1 MTRGVERGERG
12 VERRA
17 DARSTRR
24 VSITRGAIL
33 KNEES
38 SLTLCAF
45 IDNLDDDER
54 RDSLSLAR
62 PVVASFSS
70 SFARGGG
77 HSTTPRLA
85 RVEQYSLEYN
95 SMLPFPGCESLPG
108 SFT

>member
-1 MTRGVERGERG
+1 MTRGVERDERG

-54 RDSLSLAR
+54 RDSLS
-62 PVVASFSS
+62 VVASFSS